1 MRWSEDNPKAVMYL
15 FDLLLQKILK
25 FSPQRSNLCFLIDS
39 RCELCRFRGKRAFK
53 GQSEVN
59 FGSFDLHFYL
69 QIALLDR
76 DFNLNK
82 SFHPHKLKSSSCS
95 GVKNQSGFILYGP
108 YYMVHISNSVR
119 NLRTGPSGE
128 QSGPDK
134 PARISSEPDL
144 LNEHFFP

>member
-1 MRWSEDNPKAVMYL
+1 MYL

-25 FSPQRSNLCFLIDS
+25 FSSQRSNLCFLIDS

-82 SFHPHKLKSSSCS
+82 SFHPHKFKSSSCS
-95 GVKNQSGFILYGP
+95 GVQNQSGSILYGP
-108 YYMVHISNSVR
+108 FR
-119 NLRTGPSGE
+119 NLRTCTVRTMANGPE
-128 QSGPDK
+128 RTDK